1 MEPSTSVVGGET
13 AMAGKSTRRYRIEE
27 RFSDFQTA
35 DGLTL
40 PTRYDVRYTLETE
53 SGFTKSVEWEVK
65 ATSIMN
71 NISIDARSF
80 QVQ

>member
-1 MEPSTSVVGGET
+1 
-13 AMAGKSTRRYRIEE
+13 MAGKSTRRYRIEE

-40 PTRYDVRYTLETE
+40 PTRYDVRYTMETE